1 MYQDTFNTIIISFS
15 FIFVM
20 IQWMFALS
28 KTDTFGAHLLLS
40 HVSKA
45 LPSEHKTQSSREE
58 EVKTFKCYVRLSL
71 LYNACKINMELGRGA
86 LRSGLNECPN
96 KRLFKVIGWDYS
108 FIQCVVHT
116 WDLSTSSIYHVTNQW
131 SHLLNRWDGEVL
143 GLAWGWFQTF
153 QVEECSCLFNEGSS
167 ELPTSLKPRLMHRN
181 ETHTGLMVWEHFGG
195 DERLAKVSLFTLYLS
210 AHLNQT

>member
-1 MYQDTFNTIIISFS
+1 MCTLDFSGLVSWWTSALCPPLLYNASIIGKLICASVMYQDTFNTIIISFS

-96 KRLFKVIGWDYS
+96 KRLFKVIG
-108 FIQCVVHT
+108 
-116 WDLSTSSIYHVTNQW
+116 
-131 SHLLNRWDGEVL
+131 
-143 GLAWGWFQTF
+143 
-153 QVEECSCLFNEGSS
+153 
-167 ELPTSLKPRLMHRN
+167 
-181 ETHTGLMVWEHFGG
+181 
-195 DERLAKVSLFTLYLS
+195 
-210 AHLNQT
+210 